1 MKQYTKLA
9 IPADTA
15 WDRFKWGQYVHWRIR
30 YFFQGVR
37 NIVRW
42 IPTLYHDRDWDDYY
56 ITKILQK
63 KIEFQR
69 AHLVYSNR
77 HTNIDRDNFWMTV
90 VLNLLERKHED
101 YYDVERYEYI
111 TIGPGLSRHERLNE
125 YIAKYPGVKRRTLAK
140 YSRYKSTQEKDWL
153 SMFMAQER
161 QSKCNALI
169 FEILKQHSAE
179 WWD

>member
-1 MKQYTKLA
+1 
-9 IPADTA
+9 
-15 WDRFKWGQYVHWRIR
+15 
-30 YFFQGVR
+30 
-37 NIVRW
+37 
-42 IPTLYHDRDWDDYY
+42 
-56 ITKILQK
+56 
-63 KIEFQR
+63 
-69 AHLVYSNR
+69 
-77 HTNIDRDNFWMTV
+77 MTV